1 MMQEDAYGKSGC
13 EAGIS
18 CAKDA
23 AAPADAPQLFIG
35 IVPMNEK
42 GELLLLQGGQDAA
55 WRFISGCALQA
66 ETGKEAARRLAKQ
79 TLGALPDAVPMQL
92 LAAASQEDNHARRQL
107 YLIEIK
113 QAQAAQHTR
122 WILPETL
129 LSDEESSAALRRDA
143 LFDKAVGELSR
154 RSGEKRVP
162 NGRYRHFKGKE
173 YQVLGIAV
181 HSETLMPMVV
191 YQAQY
196 GHFGLWVRPVRM
208 WNERVA
214 RSGYDGPR
222 FMKLP

>member
-1 MMQEDAYGKSGC
+1 MMQEDACGKSGC
-13 EAGIS
+13 ETGIAR
-18 CAKDA
+18 AKD
-23 AAPADAPQLFIG
+23 ADAPQLFID

-55 WRFISGCALQA
+55 RPFISGCALHD
-66 ETGKEAARRLAKQ
+66 ETGEETARRLAKQ
-79 TLGALPDAVPMQL
+79 ALGALPDTVLVQL
-92 LAAASQEDNHARRQL
+92 LAAASQEDHHARRQL
-107 YLIEIK
+107 YLVETK

-122 WILPETL
+122 WILPEAL
-129 LSDEESSAALRRDA
+129 LSDEKLSAALRRDA

-154 RSGEKRVP
+154 RSGEMRVP
-162 NGRYRHFKGKE
+162 KGRYRHFKGKE

-214 RSGYDGPR
+214 RNGYDGPR
-222 FMKLP
+222 FMKLS

>member
-1 MMQEDAYGKSGC
+1 MAQEDDYGKSGC
-13 EAGIS
+13 ETGIT

-42 GELLLLQGGQDAA
+42 GELLLLQGGQGTA
-55 WRFISGCALQA
+55 WQFISGYALQG
-66 ETGKEAARRLAKQ
+66 ETDEEAARRLAKQ
-79 TLGALPDAVPMQL
+79 ALGALPDTVPVHL
-92 LAAASQEDNHARRQL
+92 LATALQEDHHARRQL
-107 YLIEIK
+107 YLIETK
-113 QAQAAQHTR
+113 QEQTAQHTR
-122 WILPETL
+122 WILPEAL
-129 LSDEESSAALRRDA
+129 LADEELSTDLRRDS

-162 NGRYRHFKGKE
+162 EGRYRHFKGKE

-196 GHFGLWVRPVRM
+196 GYFGLWVRPVRM

-214 RSGYDGPR
+214 RNGYDGPR
-222 FMKLP
+222 FMKLS

>member
-1 MMQEDAYGKSGC
+1 MMQEDACEKSGC
-13 EAGIS
+13 ETGITRV
-18 CAKDA
+18 KD
-23 AAPADAPQLFIG
+23 ADAPQLSIG

-55 WRFISGCALQA
+55 RPFISGCALQG
-66 ETGKEAARRLAKQ
+66 ETGEETALRLAKQ
-79 TLGALPDAVPMQL
+79 ALGALPDTVPVQL
-92 LAAASQEDNHARRQL
+92 LAAASQEDHHTRRQL
-107 YLIEIK
+107 YLIEAK

-122 WILPETL
+122 WILPEAL
-129 LSDEESSAALRRDA
+129 LSDEKLSAALRRDA
-143 LFDKAVGELSR
+143 LFDKAIGELSR

-162 NGRYRHFKGKE
+162 KGRYRHFKGKE

-208 WNERVA
+208 WNEHVA
-214 RSGYDGPR
+214 RNGYDGPR
-222 FMKLP
+222 FMKLS